1 MKTQRSLA
9 FHARRTAMLAAVGCL
24 CLLSPA
30 VVAAQEDHDAAFAR
44 ELGLSIPAPTEFGTA
59 IALAEMGTLRGGFLT
74 ASGIDVRFGFDIA
87 TLAADIPVQRFVLPR
102 NESQM
107 TVTNMGPGG
116 VTESWTVPVTPGSVN
131 TGPLSPPVEAVLG
144 DGATR
149 IGTSFDGGITTVIAN
164 TVNGQNLRRV
174 ATFDIELIGLR
185 ARLSQSVTH
194 DALLSAL
201 SAPRVLRR

>member
-1 MKTQRSLA
+1 MTTKPSLA
-9 FHARRTAMLAAVGCL
+9 CIARHSVLLAAVGCL
-24 CLLSPA
+24 CLLPPRMGT
-30 VVAAQEDHDAAFAR
+30 AQEDHDTAFAR
-44 ELGLSIPAPTEFGTA
+44 ELGLSPTTSPEFGTA
-59 IALAEMGTLRGGFLT
+59 IASAEMGTLRGGFLT

-87 TLAADIPVQRFVLPR
+87 TLAADIPIQRFVLPR

-116 VTESWTVPVTPGSVN
+116 VTETWTVPVTPGSVAAN
-131 TGPLSPPVEAVLG
+131 PLSPPVEAVLG

-164 TVNGQNLRRV
+164 TANGQHLRRV
-174 ATFDIELIGLR
+174 ATFDVELIGLR
-185 ARLSQSVTH
+185 TRLGQSAAH

-201 SAPRVLRR
+201 AAPRVLRR